1 MVSIALPPF
10 SFSYYLLLRKWNRS
24 SWLLSRV
31 FLFFLRRR
39 FERLPVS
46 FSLDQMYVCVCV
58 RVCERK
64 REKVCVR
71 EKEKVCVLERVSVRE
86 RCVLARKWENK
97 QWECFS
103 AVLMFKI
110 WTVAARQVFLSDL
123 FSFIFYTKYF
133 ILTVI
138 SLKALIVFQTWS
150 PNKCS
155 YSFSCFS
162 NLKYYSVFFNWLCC
176 FLVLSKLSQVIL
188 GTVTILIR
196 HHLV

>member
-58 RVCERK
+58 RVCEW
-64 REKVCVR
+64 
-71 EKEKVCVLERVSVRE
+71 EKEKVCVLERVYVRE

-103 AVLMFKI
+103 AVLVFKI

-123 FSFIFYTKYF
+123 FSFILSISYLVFYIDCYF
-133 ILTVI
+133 LFLRLFKSTNCV
-138 SLKALIVFQTWS
+138 
-150 PNKCS
+150 
-155 YSFSCFS
+155 S
-162 NLKYYSVFFNWLCC
+162 NLEPK
-176 FLVLSKLSQVIL
+176 
-188 GTVTILIR
+188 
-196 HHLV
+196 

>member
-46 FSLDQMYVCVCV
+46 FSLDQMYVCVCERV
-58 RVCERK
+58 SVCERK

-71 EKEKVCVLERVSVRE
+71 ERKKEKVCVLERVSVRE
-86 RCVLARKWENK
+86 WRVLARKWENK

-103 AVLMFKI
+103 AVLVFRI

-123 FSFIFYTKYF
+123 FSFILSISYLVFYIDCYF
-133 ILTVI
+133 LFLRLFKSTNCV
-138 SLKALIVFQTWS
+138 
-150 PNKCS
+150 
-155 YSFSCFS
+155 S
-162 NLKYYSVFFNWLCC
+162 NLEPK
-176 FLVLSKLSQVIL
+176 
-188 GTVTILIR
+188 
-196 HHLV
+196 